1 MNRIKQI
8 LLYCF
13 SVYLI
18 VLMALPCSEA
28 HASNGSIAMEQSGH
42 SKEKDNDDD
51 HHQMEICTPFCI
63 CSSCVIAIVV
73 HPALDIQFF
82 DTENTTTE
90 ISNFYT
96 SFKSDFYGAIWQP
109 PQLV

>member
-1 MNRIKQI
+1 MNRIRQI
-8 LLYCF
+8 LLYSF

-18 VLMALPCSEA
+18 VLMVLPCSEA
-28 HASNGSIAMEQSGH
+28 HASNSSNDIEHYGS
-42 SKEKDNDDD
+42 KKDKDDD

-63 CSSCVIAIVV
+63 CGSCVIAIVL
-73 HPALDIQFF
+73 HPVIDIQFF
-82 DTENTTTE
+82 AFEKNTTE

-96 SFKSDFYGAIWQP
+96 SFNSDFHGSIWQP